1 MTTKTVN
8 PYLTR
13 QSDISDIN
21 PQRVSRETVIG
32 NYWDQTSQT
41 SRIPEN
47 TRNAQ
52 SQTAH
57 RTPERG
63 TSMNK
68 RDRPTDAE
76 FKTFWSVFEAKQQAK
91 RHGHQTRL
99 ELPTASA
106 TDNPS
111 KETP

>member
-1 MTTKTVN
+1 MTL
-8 PYLTR
+8 LTSTPR
-13 QSDISDIN
+13 DF
-21 PQRVSRETVIG
+21 SRETVIG
-32 NYWDQTSQT
+32 NHWDQTSVM
-41 SRIPEN
+41 SGIPEN

-52 SQTAH
+52 PQTAH

-106 TDNPS
+106 IEDHNR
-111 KETP
+111 KDTP